1 VAYFVPP
8 PYAQAIRSGVGIT
21 YTVDATYKGS
31 PVRLGMR
38 PTGGGVTD
46 TIKPG
51 VRRNLSLDLAPD
63 PGLYDLLSAYGT
75 VLTVTA
81 QVRYTN
87 QSSVSIPMGVFDI
100 DSSSIAEGGG
110 KLSLTAPDFWV
121 RVQRAK
127 FGQPAA
133 STPGSTVISQIV
145 SLLQGALG
153 ASATIVVT
161 ASNTT
166 AVVPSLT
173 WDSDRAQAI
182 IDLATSIGAWVYFDR
197 TGTCTVA
204 DLPRSSPSADWLI
217 DASASG
223 VMLSSTRSQD
233 RTHTYNVVVV
243 DSSSSA
249 SAAFPAQV
257 VWDND
262 PASPTYAGP
271 DPLNHPELAGPFGVV
286 VYKYTTST
294 ALDAAGAAATA
305 RSILTKTTG
314 LTAQAT
320 LGAVPNPAID
330 AYDALD
336 VISPKERYD
345 IARPSRRMVVDTV
358 THPLDI
364 QQPQQIQGR
373 STRTDPYS

>member
-1 VAYFVPP
+1 VVYSVPA
-8 PYAQAIRSGVGIT
+8 PYTQAVRNGLALT

-31 PVRLGMR
+31 PVRLGLQ
-38 PTGGGVTD
+38 PVGGSVVD

-51 VRRNLSLDLAPD
+51 VRRTLSLDLAPD
-63 PGLYDLLSAYGT
+63 PGLYDALTPFGT

-81 QVRYTN
+81 RVRYTN
-87 QSSVSIPMGVFDI
+87 QSAATIPMGVFDI
-100 DSSSIAEGGG
+100 DSSSVAEGGG

-127 FGQPAA
+127 FAQPTA
-133 STPGSTVISQIV
+133 STPGATVVSQIV

-161 ASNTT
+161 ASNTS

-243 DSSSSA
+243 DSSSA
-249 SAAFPAQV
+249 AGAAFPVQT

-262 PASPTYAGP
+262 SASPTYAGT

-294 ALDAAGAAATA
+294 ALDASGAAATA
-305 RSILTKTTG
+305 RSILTSTTG
-314 LTAQAT
+314 LTSQAT
-320 LGAVPNPAID
+320 LGSLHNPAMD
-330 AYDALD
+330 SYDALD
-336 VISPKERYD
+336 VLNPKERYD
-345 IARPSRRMVVDTV
+345 IARPTQRMVVDTV

-364 QQPQQIQGR
+364 TQPQQIQGR